1 MTDNTKDKLWLRAGS
16 WAMFDFA
23 NTIYSFIVV
32 TMYLPP
38 LLEKLTGSN
47 FLMSFSNVCSMV
59 VAGFTAPVLGA
70 LTDRSKCAKKW
81 LIIVT
86 VICCMFCSLIG
97 VFISLTD
104 SPGLGLCIVIGFSFV
119 ISNFTYQL
127 GLMFYNSFLPT
138 IVPSNM
144 QGKVSGLGVAL
155 GYVGVLAVIFP
166 AAAVSDISPWL
177 VFPFG
182 GLMFFLFALPM
193 FITVPEREPVVEE
206 KITRQVIKREISNFI
221 HLLKKLK
228 HNKNL
233 LNCLLANFL
242 AVDAVNTAILFFTT
256 FLINAVFHELPVEPE
271 NLQGSAT
278 KYQMLA
284 LTVSSI
290 LMSFLFGWLADKAG
304 SKKAFLLA
312 ALSMGAAAICGCLLP
327 MGWPFYIT
335 VTAFGGA
342 GLAGVWTSGRK
353 LLADITP
360 PGKEGEY
367 FGLYGLTNKS
377 SALGTIIFA
386 IITFSLPKMGFSEP
400 TAYRAAFLFPIVTL
414 ALSLWFLKHVTID
427 SEETENAQEITE

>member
-1 MTDNTKDKLWLRAGS
+1 MSNKAPEKLWIRAGS
-16 WAMFDFA
+16 WAMYDFA

-38 LLEKLTGSN
+38 LLEQVTGSN
-47 FLMSFSNVCSMV
+47 FLMSFSNVFSMII
-59 VAGFTAPVLGA
+59 AGFTAPVLGA
-70 LTDRSKCAKKW
+70 LTDRSRCAKRW
-81 LIIVT
+81 LIITT
-86 VICCMFCSLIG
+86 VLCCIFCSLIG
-97 VFISLTD
+97 GFISFSD
-104 SPGLGLCIVIGFSFV
+104 NPGLGLCVVIGFSFV
-119 ISNFTYQL
+119 IANFTYQL

-138 IVPSNM
+138 LVSKKM

-166 AAAVSDISPWL
+166 AAMVSDISAWL

-182 GLMFFLFALPM
+182 GLMFILFALPM
-193 FITVPEREPVVEE
+193 FITVPEREPLVEG
-206 KITRQVIKREISNFI
+206 KITKELVKTEIGNFI

-256 FLINAVFHELPVEPE
+256 FLLNSVFHTLAVAEKT
-271 NLQGSAT
+271 SAT

-290 LMSFLFGWLADKAG
+290 IMSFLFGWLTDKIG
-304 SKKAFLLA
+304 SKRSFLFA
-312 ALSMGAAAICGCLLP
+312 ALSMGTAAICGSILP
-327 MGWPFYIT
+327 MGWAFYIT
-335 VTAFGGA
+335 VTVFGGA
-342 GLAGVWTSGRK
+342 GLAGVWTTGRK

-360 PGKEGEY
+360 PGKEGAY

-377 SALGTIIFA
+377 SALGTVIFA
-386 IITFSLPKMGFSEP
+386 LITYFLPKFGLSEP
-400 TAYRAAFLFPIVTL
+400 TAYRIAFLFPLVTL
-414 ALSLWFLKHVTID
+414 TASLYFLRKVDI
-427 SEETENAQEITE
+427 SVVEERFFDF